1 MSLREQW
8 NAARVQ
14 RQQEVRER
22 QQQVLE
28 SRQQIQAEMAALH
41 QYQRTMLSEF
51 YQNLATETAEFLSA
65 ATVDRAAMAAALR
78 ESLSN
83 FHSTLQADVAAFL
96 EETRSHQQEV
106 WFDQQQQRAAYVAA
120 LQNYVWGTTP
130 IPENGSYATGV
141 SPSQPSTATPTNM
154 MPGS

>member
-28 SRQQIQAEMAALH
+28 YRQQIQAEMAALH
-41 QYQRTMLSEF
+41 QYQRTMLS
-51 YQNLATETAEFLSA
+51 
-65 ATVDRAAMAAALR
+65 
-78 ESLSN
+78 N
-83 FHSTLQADVAAFL
+83 FRSTLQADVAAFL

-120 LQNYVWGTTP
+120 LRHYVWGTTP
-130 IPENGSYATGV
+130 TFEDGSYATGV
-141 SPSQPSTATPTNM
+141 SPSQPSTASPINM

>member
-22 QQQVLE
+22 QQDVLE
-28 SRQQIQAEMAALH
+28 YRQQIQAEMAALH
-41 QYQRTMLSEF
+41 QYQRTMLS
-51 YQNLATETAEFLSA
+51 
-65 ATVDRAAMAAALR
+65 
-78 ESLSN
+78 N
-83 FHSTLQADVAAFL
+83 FRSTLQADVAAFL
-96 EETRSHQQEV
+96 EETRLHQQEV
-106 WFDQQQQRAAYVAA
+106 WFEQQQQRAAYVAA

-154 MPGS
+154 IPGS